1 MASRRVV
8 IVALGLAIA
17 LATASGCTQREGP
30 ADEALPTTTTLQP
43 GTTTSGPATASTL
56 VGRTPDQIRDSLTS
70 AVSARNFCAFAAAL
84 DDAVP
89 DVTDG
94 QAVISTYEALDSA
107 VHAAQRFRPATLA
120 DAWTVVMAGVDEGVA
135 AAKRVGGDLND
146 PALQAPFTAGDF
158 EAAMTL
164 VESWSDSNCST
175 G

>member
-1 MASRRVV
+1 MGPRRAV
-8 IVALGLAIA
+8 IVALGLVVAMIA
-17 LATASGCTQREGP
+17 VGGCTQREGP
-30 ADEALPTTTTLQP
+30 ADETLPTTTTLAR
-43 GTTTSGPATASTL
+43 TTTSGSATASTL
-56 VGRTPDQIRDSLTS
+56 AGRTPDQIRDSLTS
-70 AVSARNFCAFAAAL
+70 AVSARNFCALTAAL

-94 QAVISTYEALDSA
+94 QAVISTYQALDSA
-107 VHAAQRFRPATLA
+107 VHAATAFRPAALA
-120 DAWTVVMAGVDEGVA
+120 DSWTVVTAGVDEGVA

-164 VESWSDSNCST
+164 VESWSDANCSP

>member
-17 LATASGCTQREGP
+17 VVAAGGCTQREGP
-30 ADEALPTTTTLQP
+30 ADEALPTTTLAP
-43 GTTTSGPATASTL
+43 RTTTSGSATASTL
-56 VGRTPDQIRDSLTS
+56 AGRTPGQIRDSLTS

-94 QAVISTYEALDSA
+94 QAVISTYEALDAA
-107 VHAAQRFRPATLA
+107 VHAAEGFRPATLT
-120 DAWTVVMAGVDEGVA
+120 DAWTVVIAGVDGGVA

-146 PALQAPFTAGDF
+146 PALQAPFTGGEF